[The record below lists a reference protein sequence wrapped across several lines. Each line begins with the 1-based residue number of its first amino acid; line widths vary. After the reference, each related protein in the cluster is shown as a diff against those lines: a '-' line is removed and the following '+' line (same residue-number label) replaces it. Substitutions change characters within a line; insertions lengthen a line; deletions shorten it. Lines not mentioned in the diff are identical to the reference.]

1 MTAQRLYA
9 LSFPGV
15 EHPLLLVLPPG
26 TEQQARCAVQYW
38 LKVLGETGT
47 RGRITRLPY
56 GAG

>member
-26 TEQQARCAVQYW
+26 SESQARCAVRYW
-38 LKVLGETGT
+38 LGELGETGE
-47 RGRITRLPY
+47 RGQITRLSY
-56 GAG
+56 GEG